1 MKVRLCG
8 TRGASATTTPP
19 ENPAIPIAR
28 QCRSMTFDDYRSF
41 DALGLAQLIRK
52 REVSRQEVMDAA
64 LARLEAV
71 NPTINAVTYLHAPAL
86 AADAPP
92 VGEDGPFAG
101 IPYFIK
107 DLHAPV
113 KGMPLTHG
121 SRLFAGQVFDFDSET
136 VARLRR
142 AGFVLMG
149 RTNSPEF
156 GMNVSTEPVV
166 AGPTRNPWNLAHIA
180 GGSSG
185 GAGAAVASGIVPAA
199 HATDSGGS
207 IRIPASCNG
216 LVGLKPTRALL
227 AYGPHR
233 GDAAHGIS
241 HEHALTRS
249 VRDCAAILDATAGPD
264 VGAPYF
270 TPRPALSYL
279 EGITRPPGRLRVAF
293 TSTDFSGQP
302 VHGECRAAVEKTAAL
317 LENLGHHVE
326 QRAPQFDHDAL
337 LQAVLVIML
346 TGLAAH
352 VDARERQLGRPAA
365 PDDLEPITHAAIAH
379 GRTISGMQYAAQFG
393 LINREVRSIGR
404 FFEGCD
410 ILVTP
415 TMAAPPPLL
424 GTLSTRITD
433 LDQFMANTYGLAP
446 FTTTF
451 NATGQPAISLPLH
464 WSADGLPVGVQLA
477 GRFGADDQLLAL
489 AAQLEQAAP
498 WFNRVP
504 PL

>member
-1 MKVRLCG
+1 MIGVPAG
-8 TRGASATTTPP
+8 TAGGDNGNDNQADSR
-19 ENPAIPIAR
+19 
-28 QCRSMTFDDYRSF
+28 MTFDEYRSF
-41 DALGLAQLIRK
+41 DALGLARLVHQ
-52 REVSRQEVMDAA
+52 RELSRQEVVDAA
-64 LARLEAV
+64 ITRMEAV
-71 NPTINAVTYLHAPAL
+71 NPTVNAITYLHAPAMDP
-86 AADAPP
+86 ATPQ
-92 VGEDGPFAG
+92 VGADGPFAG
-101 IPYFIK
+101 VPYFIK

-113 KGMPLTHG
+113 KDIPLTHG

-142 AGFVLMG
+142 AGFVIMG

-166 AGPTRNPWNLAHIA
+166 AGPTRNPWNPAHSA

-185 GAGAAVASGIVPAA
+185 GAGAAVASGILPAA

-241 HEHALTRS
+241 HEHAVTRS

-270 TPRPALSYL
+270 TQRPAHSYL
-279 EGITRPPGRLRVAF
+279 ERLQRAPGRLRAAF
-293 TSTDFSGQP
+293 TSTDFEGKP
-302 VHGECRAAVEKTAAL
+302 VHAECRTAVEKTAAL
-317 LENLGHHVE
+317 LASLGHEVE
-326 QRAPQFDHDAL
+326 QRAPQFDHAAL
-337 LQAVLVIML
+337 LDAVMTIML
-346 TGLAAH
+346 TGLAAN
-352 VDARERQLGRPAA
+352 VDARERQLGRKATV
-365 PDDLEPITHAAIAH
+365 DELEPITHVAIAH
-379 GRTISGMQYAAQFG
+379 GRSISGMQYAAQFG
-393 LINREVRSIGR
+393 RINREVRRIGQ
-404 FFEGCD
+404 FFESTD
-410 ILVTP
+410 ILLTP
-415 TMAAPPPLL
+415 TLSAPPPLL
-424 GTLSTRITD
+424 GTLSMRITD
-433 LDQFMANTYGLAP
+433 LDQFMVNTYGLAP

-464 WSADGLPVGVQLA
+464 WSANGLPVGVQLV
-477 GRFGADDQLLAL
+477 GRFGADDQLLCL

-498 WFNRVP
+498 WFNRLA